1 MSDILY
7 TINLINEE
15 YLKAYS
21 PIPVNFNYDEIRP
34 FVTVAER
41 IWLSDVIG
49 CDLYEEL
56 LEQVEK
62 DDISEENST
71 LLLKIYPYLAMAVT
85 YEALPFIAY
94 HFSEVGITAG
104 KSENSEPITNAQLT
118 NIQNHLRTELEVLKK
133 MLVDWLNK
141 NHTCYPS
148 YYPTNVECSCND
160 SLYCDLLWSD
170 VNSATV
176 RDMRWKNLRR
186 IIQNNPN
193 ANVRLYGNNRMW

>member
-41 IWLSDVIG
+41 IWVSDIIG

-56 LEQVEK
+56 LSQVEK
-62 DDISEENST
+62 DEISEENST

-104 KSENSEPITNAQLT
+104 KSDNSEPITNAQLT
-118 NIQNHLRTELEVLKK
+118 NIQNHLRTK
-133 MLVDWLNK
+133 
-141 NHTCYPS
+141 
-148 YYPTNVECSCND
+148 
-160 SLYCDLLWSD
+160 
-170 VNSATV
+170 
-176 RDMRWKNLRR
+176 
-186 IIQNNPN
+186 
-193 ANVRLYGNNRMW
+193 